1 MSLLIGV
8 DLVAIATVVEMLD
21 GPMRERYL
29 ARVFTQNEVD
39 DSQTPRGIDPRR
51 LAACF
56 AAKEAVI
63 KVLPAGA
70 AIALTSIEL
79 RRGSDGAARVELSGQ
94 AAQLAAQARITISS
108 VSVACDGGYAIATL
122 LAEPA

>member
-79 RRGSDGAARVELSGQ
+79 RRGDGAARVELSGQ
-94 AAQLAAQARITISS
+94 AAELAAQARITISS

>member
-79 RRGSDGAARVELSGQ
+79 RRASEGAARVELSGQ
-94 AAQLAAQARITISS
+94 AAELAAQARITISS